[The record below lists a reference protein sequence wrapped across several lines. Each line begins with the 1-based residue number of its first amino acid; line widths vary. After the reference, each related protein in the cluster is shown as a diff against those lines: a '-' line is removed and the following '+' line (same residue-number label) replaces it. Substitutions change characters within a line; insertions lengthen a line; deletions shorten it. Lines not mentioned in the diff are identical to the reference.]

1 MTGTALGVN
10 SGKSTRTITFKNEA
24 HKKFYMEYLQKCRY
38 QDVYHK
44 ALVYCLGLNSDTR
57 DHVDRIYDFKE
68 GYVKPECLYEGWQT
82 SGSMKVVR
90 MAYNLYC
97 NGTPS
102 VLDIEDAERKLEEC
116 SSYTVEDFFA
126 AAMQDI
132 FGRQLKSVIRN
143 TASIRIG
150 RICMLKIRLQGTT
163 NDIKWFKKILE
174 RDKRINVLDV
184 SEPYANKGTKKYFR
198 VYAEV
203 EKNRQ

>member
-82 SGSMKVVR
+82 SGSVESVSGWRITFTAMERPVFWISKMQKENWKNAVVIPWK
-90 MAYNLYC
+90 N
-97 NGTPS
+97 
-102 VLDIEDAERKLEEC
+102 
-116 SSYTVEDFFA
+116 FFA

-174 RDKRINVLDV
+174 RDKR
-184 SEPYANKGTKKYFR
+184 T
-198 VYAEV
+198 
-203 EKNRQ
+203 

>member
-1 MTGTALGVN
+1 MKNSTALGTN

-24 HKKFYMEYLQKCRY
+24 HKKFYTEYLPKCKY

-57 DHVDRIYDFKE
+57 DHVDRFYDFKE

-116 SSYTVEDFFA
+116 SCYTVEELFCCGYARYFWEA
-126 AAMQDI
+126 I
-132 FGRQLKSVIRN
+132 
-143 TASIRIG
+143 
-150 RICMLKIRLQGTT
+150 KIRYPEYCFYQ
-163 NDIKWFKKILE
+163 DWE
-174 RDKRINVLDV
+174 DM
-184 SEPYANKGTKKYFR
+184 
-198 VYAEV
+198 YAE
-203 EKNRQ
+203 N

>member
-1 MTGTALGVN
+1 MKNSTALGTN

-24 HKKFYMEYLQKCRY
+24 HKKFYMEYQPKCRY

-57 DHVDRIYDFKE
+57 DHVDRMYDFKE

-116 SSYTVEDFFA
+116 SCYTVEELFCCSYARYFWEA
-126 AAMQDI
+126 IKICHPEYCFYQDWED
-132 FGRQLKSVIRN
+132 
-143 TASIRIG
+143 
-150 RICMLKIRLQGTT
+150 M
-163 NDIKWFKKILE
+163 
-174 RDKRINVLDV
+174 
-184 SEPYANKGTKKYFR
+184 
-198 VYAEV
+198 YAE
-203 EKNRQ
+203 N

>member
-1 MTGTALGVN
+1 MTGTALGAS

-97 NGTPS
+97 NGTP
-102 VLDIEDAERKLEEC
+102 
-116 SSYTVEDFFA
+116 
-126 AAMQDI
+126 
-132 FGRQLKSVIRN
+132 GRF
-143 TASIRIG
+143 IG
-150 RICMLKIRLQGTT
+150 
-163 NDIKWFKKILE
+163 
-174 RDKRINVLDV
+174 
-184 SEPYANKGTKKYFR
+184 
-198 VYAEV
+198 
-203 EKNRQ
+203 

>member
-1 MTGTALGVN
+1 MKNSTALGAN
-10 SGKSTRTITFKNEA
+10 SGQSTRTITFKNEA

-97 NGTPS
+97 NGK
-102 VLDIEDAERKLEEC
+102 VCHI
-116 SSYTVEDFFA
+116 
-126 AAMQDI
+126 
-132 FGRQLKSVIRN
+132 
-143 TASIRIG
+143 
-150 RICMLKIRLQGTT
+150 
-163 NDIKWFKKILE
+163 
-174 RDKRINVLDV
+174 
-184 SEPYANKGTKKYFR
+184 
-198 VYAEV
+198 
-203 EKNRQ
+203 